1 MPIIWS
7 RQDYVQG
14 FDYESITFKKTVN
27 MFGHM
32 EIADYI
38 YEGVV
43 EPSHKKP
50 IHADSNRAGHSRY
63 KRVEA
68 ASSLTCPEKGES
80 ASKRRKLLVD
90 SPTGK

>member
-1 MPIIWS
+1 
-7 RQDYVQG
+7 
-14 FDYESITFKKTVN
+14 

-50 IHADSNRAGHSRY
+50 IHADSNRAGHSSQKDTRS
-63 KRVEA
+63 R
-68 ASSLTCPEKGES
+68 LIM
-80 ASKRRKLLVD
+80 D
-90 SPTGK
+90 SPREG